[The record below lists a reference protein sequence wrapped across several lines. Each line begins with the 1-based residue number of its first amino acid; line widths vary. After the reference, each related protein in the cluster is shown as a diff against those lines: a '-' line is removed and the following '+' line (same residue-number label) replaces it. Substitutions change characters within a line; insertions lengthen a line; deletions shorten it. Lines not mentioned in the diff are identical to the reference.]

1 MSYYS
6 KEAIAEVKKMDL
18 LTYLENYEPYEL
30 VKLSDGIYT
39 TKEHD
44 SLKISNG
51 LWFWWSRGIG
61 GKSALKYLTE
71 VRGMSFINAVD
82 RIASKTAILP
92 AIPAKIEHKE
102 KPKKLILP
110 AVYRYATNVANYLT
124 QVRGIDSEIVDYC
137 IQNGFIYESKK
148 YHSAVFVGYDSNN
161 IAKYAAFRACDN
173 SRVMG
178 DCSGSSKEYSF
189 RLIGSKSNDT
199 VHLFESAIDVLSYA
213 TLIKMLEGDW
223 KKYNLISLSGVYM
236 PKDKIEDSKV
246 PIALEKYFEE
256 HPNTKQIYLHLDN
269 DIAGRLM
276 TKALQTILPN
286 DIKVIDN
293 PTPFGKDVNDFL
305 LMQQGVIPKQKYDRR
320 LDKNAKKQSLC
331 PAR

>member
-1 MSYYS
+1 MPYYS
-6 KEAIAEVKKMDL
+6 KETIAEVKKIDL
-18 LTYLENYEPYEL
+18 LTYLENYEPNEL

-39 TKEHD
+39 TREHD

-51 LWFWWSRGIG
+51 LWFWWSRGFG
-61 GKSALKYLTE
+61 GRSALKYLTE
-71 VRGMSFINAVD
+71 VRGMSFIDAVD
-82 RIASKTAILP
+82 RIVNKTAIQP
-92 AIPAKIEHKE
+92 AIPSKIERKNRPE
-102 KPKKLILP
+102 KLILP
-110 AVYRYATNVANYLT
+110 DVYRYATNVANYLT

-137 IQNGFIYESKK
+137 IQKGFIYESKR

-161 IAKYAAFRACDN
+161 VAKYAAFRACDG

-199 VHLFESAIDVLSYA
+199 VHLFESAIDVMSYA
-213 TLIKMLEGDW
+213 TLIKMVEGDW
-223 KKYNLISLSGVYM
+223 QKHNLISLSGVYM
-236 PKDKIEDSKV
+236 PKKEIKDSKV
-246 PIALEKYFEE
+246 PIALVKYFEE
-256 HPNTKQIYLHLDN
+256 YPNTKQIYLHLDN
-269 DIAGRLM
+269 DIAGRKM
-276 TKALQTILPN
+276 TKALKIILPN

-305 LMQQGVIPKQKYDRR
+305 LIKKGIIKPFKYDWRN
-320 LDKNAKKQSLC
+320 DKSAKKQSLC

>member
-1 MSYYS
+1 MPYYS
-6 KEAIAEVKKMDL
+6 KEIIAEIKKIDL

-30 VKLSDGIYT
+30 VKLSEGIYT
-39 TKEHD
+39 TREHD

-51 LWFWWSRGIG
+51 LWFWWSRGFG

-71 VRGMSFINAVD
+71 VRGMSFIDAVD
-82 RIASKTAILP
+82 RIANKTAIQP
-92 AIPAKIEHKE
+92 AIPSKIEPKD

-110 AVYRYATNVANYLT
+110 DVYRYATNVANYLT
-124 QVRGIDSEIVDYC
+124 QVRGIDREIVDYC
-137 IQNGFIYESKK
+137 IQKGFIYESKK
-148 YHSAVFVGYDSNN
+148 YHSAIFVGYDNNN
-161 IAKYAAFRACDN
+161 IAKYAAFRSCDN
-173 SRVMG
+173 RKVMG

-189 RLIGSKSNDT
+189 RLIGSHSNDT
-199 VHLFESAIDVLSYA
+199 VHLFESAIDVMSYA
-213 TLIKMLEGDW
+213 TLIKMVEGDW
-223 KKYNLISLSGVYM
+223 QKHNLISLSGVYM

-246 PIALEKYFEE
+246 PIALAKYFKEY
-256 HPNTKQIYLHLDN
+256 PNTKQIYLHLDN

-305 LMQQGVIPKQKYDRR
+305 LMQQGVIPRQKYDRR
-320 LDKNAKKQSLC
+320 LDKNAKKASLC
-331 PAR
+331 AAR